1 MSALRQAR
9 DARDRE
15 DRGRDRGRGRGS
27 VLNYY
32 DDVGFATTERGHEEF
47 IEHKQATDQQ
57 RALVGKQI
65 QARQG
70 EVNKFKSAL
79 AQDENQYKQS
89 VSQINQAKS
98 EIQRAREATNPN
110 NIGKYADQFYNSLKD
125 RGTLTKVHVVSGT
138 DNKVEGT
145 YWVAKGEQLNKM
157 MDGLQF
163 KNRNPKTGE
172 WYVHTKQHGRT
183 MGQEMHDI
191 FRGAH
196 QQTKTEAKKMGQ
208 EQFAE
213 EAASA
218 YGNIKRA
225 EKDISVAQQQANAW
239 KARLIQD
246 RGFVERA
253 QGEVKI
259 AKEQLKGFAKQDQKF
274 LVDLQ
279 DKYTKKVDGLRRALG
294 QAEVETKTAPGGAA
308 SIYDQVAQ
316 GSQSDT
322 ITAEVI
328 QGQNIPVAEA
338 GVPTEEMKNG

>member
-9 DARDRE
+9 DARDRS
-15 DRGRDRGRGRGS
+15 DRGRERGRGRGS
-27 VLNYY
+27 LLNYY

-47 IEHKQATDQQ
+47 IEHKQKADTQ

-70 EVNKFKSAL
+70 EVNKYRNAV
-79 AQDENQYKQS
+79 AADENKYKS
-89 VSQINQAKS
+89 EVAKIGQAKS
-98 EIQRAREATNPN
+98 EIQKAREATDPR
-110 NIGKYADQFYNSLKD
+110 NIGKFADKYYDDLRK
-125 RGTLTKVHVVSGT
+125 RGNLVKVNVVSGK
-138 DNKVEGT
+138 DNKTEGS
-145 YWVAKGEQLNKM
+145 YWVAKGKELNNLM
-157 MDGLQF
+157 EGLQY

-172 WYVHTKQHGRT
+172 WYVHTQQHGRT

-191 FRGAH
+191 FRTAH
-196 QQTKTEAKKMGQ
+196 NQTKTEAKKIGQ
-208 EQFAE
+208 RQFAE
-213 EAASA
+213 LAANSQSA
-218 YGNIKRA
+218 IKQA
-225 EKDISVAQQQANAW
+225 ESQISTAQKNANAW

-246 RGFVERA
+246 RGFVQRA

-259 AKEQLKGFAKQDQKF
+259 AKEQLKGFAKQDQQF

-279 DKYTKKVDGLRRALG
+279 DKYNKKVQGLRRALG
-294 QAEVETKTAPGGAA
+294 QAEVETKAAPGEAT

-316 GSQSDT
+316 GNQSNT

-338 GVPTEEMKNG
+338 EVPTEEMKNG